1 MAKSY
6 WSTFSGQRLS
16 RRRALAAG
24 GALGGSAAILAA
36 CGGSD
41 SDSKASPAAQQAS
54 GLLTS
59 PVDTSDKAKRGG
71 VRKTYLTTD
80 PTTFDV
86 HIFQITAQSFVW
98 AVGSLLFTLVPG
110 KLEPPKLAVQ
120 GDVAQS
126 YELSPDK
133 LTLTVKMHPQAK
145 WGPIGANSK
154 GIVPDSVAGRVMD
167 SDDVLASWERFSEI
181 GLGRTEL
188 NNSKSPNAPVTSV
201 EAPDAS
207 TVVFKLKAP
216 DSTLLPTMSISN
228 VGYFYLIPKEG
239 KGGAIDFKRTMVGG
253 GPFYIDEYT
262 PSARMVFKRNP
273 YLEARDKQK
282 RPYVDA
288 VEAPDHERLGA
299 RPGAVSRRQHLERLG
314 QRRPAAGRDGGGR
327 AADQARSAAAQPVQ
341 PRRRI
346 GPTRR

>member
-41 SDSKASPAAQQAS
+41 SDSKASSGAQQAS
-54 GLLTS
+54 GLLAS
-59 PVDTSDKAKRGG
+59 PVDTSDEAKRGG

-126 YELSPDK
+126 YAAIAG
-133 LTLTVKMHPQAK
+133 QA
-145 WGPIGANSK
+145 
-154 GIVPDSVAGRVMD
+154 
-167 SDDVLASWERFSEI
+167 DVDGE
-181 GLGRTEL
+181 
-188 NNSKSPNAPVTSV
+188 
-201 EAPDAS
+201 DAS
-207 TVVFKLKAP
+207 T
-216 DSTLLPTMSISN
+216 
-228 VGYFYLIPKEG
+228 GE
-239 KGGAIDFKRTMVGG
+239 
-253 GPFYIDEYT
+253 
-262 PSARMVFKRNP
+262 
-273 YLEARDKQK
+273 
-282 RPYVDA
+282 
-288 VEAPDHERLGA
+288 VETD
-299 RPGAVSRRQHLERLG
+299 RRQLEGHRAG
-314 QRRPAAGRDGGGR
+314 QRRR
-327 AADQARSAAAQPVQ
+327 ADRTRSETMPWEF
-341 PRRRI
+341 R
-346 GPTRR
+346 